1 MAMRDSNKRRWRQQN
16 GDDDCSG
23 IGQRRLAANA
33 TDGDGGGWRRQMAA
47 AADNDGRQE
56 RTREGKGRDRAGN
69 KDSIQHLLETI

>member
-1 MAMRDSNKRRWRQQN
+1 
-16 GDDDCSG
+16 
-23 IGQRRLAANA
+23 
-33 TDGDGGGWRRQMAA
+33 MAA